1 MNLKVIFFNDYGRL
15 RSGVRFAFFLISY
28 FFTAYFILIGTLAF
42 LSTMPIGLSQTGLL
56 AFILPFS
63 IFSSVAIFF
72 GWFYGK
78 LFEDLP
84 FRALGCWFTTFWFKD
99 LVLGLVI
106 GAVSI
111 GVAVLIP
118 YIFGGLHFS
127 LNQSAGTTPI
137 LLTLSVTL
145 LIFIVAAISE
155 ETLFRGYM
163 LQTMLR
169 AKLFWVGTILTS
181 FLFATAHNNNP
192 GANFFSWTNT
202 FLAGIWL
209 AVAYWKTRNLWF
221 PFGIHL
227 AWNWVQGSVLGINVS
242 GLGELASA
250 PLMRSTDSGPI
261 WLTGGDYGIEGGF
274 ACTIALIVSTAL
286 IYFLPILKPTAEMLA
301 LTSEEK
307 AGRGDEKTGRE
318 EKDLPI

>member
-1 MNLKVIFFNDYGRL
+1 MIFL
-15 RSGVRFAFFLISY
+15 LSFFVT
-28 FFTAYFILIGTLAF
+28 TAV
-42 LSTMPIGLSQTGLL
+42 LL
-56 AFILPFS
+56 AIATTVFAALPFGFTDS
-63 IFSSVAIFF
+63 GLGSYLLQFTVSFAVAIFF
-72 GWFYGK
+72 GWLYGK
-78 LFEDLP
+78 IFEDLP
-84 FRALGCWFTTFWFKD
+84 FRAIGFWFTKFWFKD
-99 LVLGLVI
+99 LVLGLII
-106 GAVSI
+106 GAASI
-111 GVAVLIP
+111 GAAVLIP
-118 YIFGGLHFS
+118 YIFGGLHFR
-127 LNQSAGTTPI
+127 LNQSEGTAPI

-163 LQTMLR
+163 LQTMVR

-209 AVAYWKTRNLWF
+209 AIAYWKTRNLWF

-286 IYFLPILKPTAEMLA
+286 IYFLPILKPTDEMLA

-307 AGRGDEKTGRE
+307 VKQGDNETTRQGDR
-318 EKDLPI
+318 DNSI